1 MRPPGPHVTNGVR
14 LLELVG
20 WLVGRLGR
28 RLLGL
33 LVCWSV
39 GLLVGLLVCLSAVW
53 MLCWPSVA
61 QAAGSAVSPAGHGRL
76 AASSRPRKSGPSP
89 EGSGCAHLHAR
100 THARIGRIGRRAL
113 GVLNAHP
120 CILHACT
127 HRAQGLGFQDLVRT
141 KKSVSR
147 SR

>member
-39 GLLVGLLVCLSAVW
+39 GWSVGLFVGCLDAV
-53 MLCWPSVA
+53 L
-61 QAAGSAVSPAGHGRL
+61 AVSGTG
-76 AASSRPRKSGPSP
+76 SR
-89 EGSGCAHLHAR
+89 
-100 THARIGRIGRRAL
+100 
-113 GVLNAHP
+113 
-120 CILHACT
+120 
-127 HRAQGLGFQDLVRT
+127 
-141 KKSVSR
+141 
-147 SR
+147 